1 MKNTLLIAPHPD
13 DEIAGAFM
21 IIKKILK
28 KKKIIVFFLTNGVI
42 DQNSLWFWQK
52 GFHKKMVEN
61 RKKEMKESMKFLGIK
76 KFYLQNI
83 YTRSLKDNIVKT
95 YNKILKLKTKYKI
108 DTIFCPAYEGGHQD
122 HDVANFICSR
132 FINICKVY
140 EFAEYNYYK
149 NKIHSNHFFS
159 ASENDYIIYL
169 TDKEKREKKN
179 FLNVYASE
187 KQNLN
192 YISLE
197 KESFRELL
205 KYDYKLP
212 PHEGR
217 LFYRRFSFF
226 SWHPRVDSD
235 DPTLI
240 CKKICESKIF

>member
-1 MKNTLLIAPHPD
+1 MKNILLIAPHPD

-28 KKKIIVFFLTNGVI
+28 HKKIIVFFLTNGVI
-42 DQNSLWFWQK
+42 DQNSLWFWQR
-52 GFHKKMVEN
+52 GFHEEKIKK
-61 RKKEMKESMKFLGIK
+61 RKKEMKESMKSLGIK
-76 KFYLQNI
+76 KFYIQNI

-95 YNKILKLKTKYKI
+95 YNKILKLKKKYKI

-132 FINICKVY
+132 LVNICKIY

-149 NKIHSNHFFS
+149 KKIHSNHFFS
-159 ASENDYIIYL
+159 PSKNDNIIYL
-169 TDKEKREKKN
+169 TDKDKREKKT
-179 FLNVYASE
+179 FLNIYESE

-192 YISLE
+192 YLSLE
-197 KESFRELL
+197 KESYRELL

-212 PHEGR
+212 PHEGK

-235 DPTLI
+235 HPREI
-240 CKKICESKIF
+240 CKKISESKIF